1 MSAVSVSMSEPVWQD
16 IVAYQPT
23 PARVGLESDVR
34 AQLETAPARPQAMR
48 YPAAARVATFTREQ
62 AEQLEAW
69 LTAVV
74 IRPDAPIGAGAA
86 LAAVRQGIRLAQ

>member
-1 MSAVSVSMSEPVWQD
+1 
-16 IVAYQPT
+16 
-23 PARVGLESDVR
+23 
-34 AQLETAPARPQAMR
+34 MR
-48 YPAAARVATFTREQ
+48 YPAPARVATFTREQ